1 MGVEIERKFLVKN
14 TNFRTESNQKKY
26 LKQGYLNA
34 DKKRT
39 VRVRIADEI
48 AFITVKGESNS
59 TGTTRFEW
67 EKEIKKREAEELLL
81 LCEPC
86 LIEKTRY
93 LIDAGRHTFEVDEF
107 HGDNEGLIIA
117 EVELSSEAEDFI
129 RPNWLDLEVTG
140 NLKYYNSSI
149 SKNPYKNW

>member
-14 TNFRTESNQKKY
+14 TDFRTESNQKKY

>member
-14 TNFRTESNQKKY
+14 TDFRTESNQKKY

-140 NLKYYNSSI
+140 NIKYYNSSI